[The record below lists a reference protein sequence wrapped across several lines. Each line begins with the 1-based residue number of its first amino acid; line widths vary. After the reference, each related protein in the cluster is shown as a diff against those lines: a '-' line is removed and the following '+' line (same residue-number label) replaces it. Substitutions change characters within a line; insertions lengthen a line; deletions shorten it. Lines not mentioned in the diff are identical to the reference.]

1 MKNIDKMDYDSVYQ
15 VFDTLHFVFGAG
27 DGEEIDDR
35 CQALWVL
42 FLSSVGWSSD
52 EFWEE
57 FNQRQD
63 DDDVCPDCGG
73 VISFEPTIDK
83 KNQN

>member
-1 MKNIDKMDYDSVYQ
+1 MDYDSVYQ
-15 VFDTLHFVFGAG
+15 VFDTLHYVFGAG

-42 FLSSVGWSSD
+42 FLSSVGWTQE
-52 EFWEE
+52 EFWTAWD
-57 FNQRQD
+57 QQHD
-63 DDDVCPDCGG
+63 HVCPDCGEI
-73 VISFEPTIDK
+73 ISPNIEDK

>member
-1 MKNIDKMDYDSVYQ
+1 MKNIDRMDYDSVYQ

-42 FLSSVGWSSD
+42 FLSSVGWTQE

-57 FNQRQD
+57 WNQEND
-63 DDDVCPDCGG
+63 NVCPDCGG
-73 VISFEPTIDK
+73 TISHETHNK
-83 KNQN
+83 KTQN

>member
-1 MKNIDKMDYDSVYQ
+1 MDFDSVYQ
-15 VFDTLHFVFGAG
+15 VFDTLHFVFDA

-42 FLSSVGWSSD
+42 FLSSVGWTQD
-52 EFWEE
+52 EFWKEWE
-57 FNQRQD
+57 LHQN
-63 DDDVCPDCGG
+63 DDVCQDCGG
-73 VISFEPTIDK
+73 LTNANVIDK

>member
-42 FLSSVGWSSD
+42 FLSSVGWTQE
-52 EFWEE
+52 EFWAEWDQE
-57 FNQRQD
+57 HENT
-63 DDDVCPDCGG
+63 CSDCGG
-73 VISFEPTIDK
+73 KIIDEVVDK
-83 KNQN
+83 KKQN